1 MTTYE
6 EMEQLQAFARIDGA
20 LIAGLWT
27 LSFACFIGNFY
38 APLLGIFAFAI
49 GAFSLVF
56 AAMRLRKFR
65 DEVRD
70 GFISFRRALAYGIM
84 QYLNASLLFAVA
96 QFLYFQFIDHGFM
109 MTKYTAV
116 MQNPEFMEM
125 MRTWGLTSDD
135 VSLVM
140 NNMAALRPIDVALQ
154 FFTTNVFMGL
164 FVSVPVA
171 ILMRRSPRNRK
182 Y

>member
-109 MTKYTAV
+109 MTQYTAV

-164 FVSVPVA
+164 FVSVPVS